1 MRYTLIVEDTPKGIS
16 VSYVQ
21 SSNGVQDHPGSS
33 LAAHTTASFA
43 LSLSRMAELHAL
55 AIEQHT
61 LTPTKEV
68 RL

>member
-1 MRYTLIVEDTPKGIS
+1 MRYTLIVEDTHKGIQ

-21 SSNGVQDHPGSS
+21 SSNGVQDNPGTS

-43 LSLSRMAELHAL
+43 LSLNRMAEIHAL
-55 AIEQHT
+55 VIEQQT

-68 RL
+68 SL